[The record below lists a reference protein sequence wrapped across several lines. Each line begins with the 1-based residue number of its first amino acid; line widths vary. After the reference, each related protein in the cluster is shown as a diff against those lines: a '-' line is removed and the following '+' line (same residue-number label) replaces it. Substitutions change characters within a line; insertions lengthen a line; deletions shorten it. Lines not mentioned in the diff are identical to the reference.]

1 MSTAASQPSGGP
13 APRSLIQR
21 LSTLLYTRSRL
32 LLALLLGP
40 PLIWLGLIYLGS
52 LFALLIQSFFYLD
65 GFTGLVVRRF
75 TLATYAQLFTWS
87 NFDIFARTTSMAAAV
102 TVASAILA
110 FPLAYYMARHASPRL
125 KAFLYLAVIMPLWS
139 SYLIRV
145 YSWRLILAKE
155 GILNSFVF
163 NFDTTGEI
171 VRRLMA
177 YEYYG
182 YPRDFLEKFK
192 ANVEKVTA
200 EDVLKAAKAR
210 LQPDKLVLLAV
221 GRSEATTR
229 AARSHTGALV
239 SDTAAVDAGW
249 ARGDEVVARDGDARR
264 RRRGGH
270 R

>member
-1 MSTAASQPSGGP
+1 MAPAAPTPWGRP
-13 APRSLIQR
+13 APPSLIQR
-21 LSTLLYTRSRL
+21 PSTLLYTRSRL

-65 GFTGLVVRRF
+65 GFTGLVVRQC

-155 GILNSFVF
+155 GILNWGFAELHLSWALDWLVPAPGPGAGRAGGAAVPAHPLRHHPAVHVH
-163 NFDTTGEI
+163 DGGCGLHLPAARPDPAV
-171 VRRLMA
+171 VRR
-177 YEYYG
+177 G
-182 YPRDFLEKFK
+182 
-192 ANVEKVTA
+192 VEPA
-200 EDVLKAAKAR
+200 DRHHRQLCR
-210 LQPDKLVLLAV
+210 LL
-221 GRSEATTR
+221 GE
-229 AARSHTGALV
+229 GALF
-239 SDTAAVDAGW
+239 
-249 ARGDEVVARDGDARR
+249 
-264 RRRGGH
+264 
-270 R
+270 